1 MQNQV
6 QALESRVKGR
16 SPARDRWGK
25 FATVVKDSLFITAI
39 GLCAIALL
47 ASVWF
52 ALLWPLS
59 NDAPAISAIFP

>member
-1 MQNQV
+1 MRNQV
-6 QALESRVKGR
+6 QALGTRIKVR

-25 FATVVKDSLFITAI
+25 FATIVKDSLFIIAI

-59 NDAPAISAIFP
+59 SDTPAISAIFP